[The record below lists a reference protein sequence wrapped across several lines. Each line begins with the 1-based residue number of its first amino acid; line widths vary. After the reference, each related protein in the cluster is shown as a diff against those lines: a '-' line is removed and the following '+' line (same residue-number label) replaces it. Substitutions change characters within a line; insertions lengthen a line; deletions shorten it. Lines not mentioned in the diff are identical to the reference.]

1 MHFIDKIFAIEFLSA
16 IFVTISLFLT
26 NITIH
31 SMGSQKLR
39 HDWVTNHT
47 HMNINQ
53 SQSNIIKKCIFYF
66 HVLIFIFEYLNY
78 KSSQELIYD
87 HYHIIFTYIFYHI
100 NFSLSLYQEKAP

>member
-47 HMNINQ
+47 HT
-53 SQSNIIKKCIFYF
+53 YTY
-66 HVLIFIFEYLNY
+66 EY
-78 KSSQELIYD
+78 KSKSI
-87 HYHIIFTYIFYHI
+87 
-100 NFSLSLYQEKAP
+100 